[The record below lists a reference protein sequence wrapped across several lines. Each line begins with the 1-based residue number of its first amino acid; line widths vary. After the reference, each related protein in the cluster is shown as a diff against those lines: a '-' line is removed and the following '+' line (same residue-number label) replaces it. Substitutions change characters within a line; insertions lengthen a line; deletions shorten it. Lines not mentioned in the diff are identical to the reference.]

1 MMPTFS
7 LIALVLS
14 LTGQGLTFSAPNTWS
29 FTGTVIEVRQVFV
42 MGLPS
47 QIALVQS
54 TNFEAW
60 VIQRMASQSN
70 ELPEIVLGPAV
81 QAPNVLVGV
90 GDLVRVSI
98 SGPHVSDNGIDWDRC
113 QPIYS
118 NYCRQGGL
126 YDTGPIATDW
136 NVPLSPSNEF
146 IHWGHAN
153 PSTEYPLFWNTEKL
167 FIDDD
172 KISGSPRPHRVPGT
186 SNPRQ
191 PACLALRKGNNRA
204 CAEIAAGDATR
215 LLLLADSPVKR
226 CARDLHPGRNISV
239 AERLASRTRRV
250 RVPPYIDGN
259 FLAGDTDPGLYLFSE

>member
-14 LTGQGLTFSAPNTWS
+14 LIGQGLTFSAPNTWS
-29 FTGTVIEVRQVFV
+29 FTGTVTEIRQVFV

-60 VIQRMASQSN
+60 VILRMASQSN
-70 ELPEIVLGPAV
+70 ELPEIILGDAS
-81 QAPNVLVGV
+81 V
-90 GDLVRVSI
+90 GDVVRVSI
-98 SGPHVSDNGIDWDRC
+98 SGSHVSKSGVDWDLC
-113 QPIYS
+113 QLLYS

-172 KISGSPRPHRVPGT
+172 TNSGSPRPHRVPGT
-186 SNPRQ
+186 FNPGQ

-204 CAEIAAGDATR
+204 CAGIAAGDATR

-226 CARDLHPGRNISV
+226 CARDLHTGRNISV
-239 AERLASRTRRV
+239 AERFASRTRRV

-259 FLAGDTDPGLYLFSE
+259 FLAGDTDRGLYLFSE

>member
-1 MMPTFS
+1 MPTFS
-7 LIALVLS
+7 LIALVFS
-14 LTGQGLTFSAPNTWS
+14 LIGQGLTFTAPNTWS

-42 MGLPS
+42 MGLAS

-60 VIQRMASQSN
+60 VILRTDSQSN
-70 ELPEIVLGPAV
+70 ELPEIVLGDAS
-81 QAPNVLVGV
+81 V
-90 GDLVRVSI
+90 GDQVRVSI
-98 SGPHVSDNGIDWDRC
+98 TGPHVSKNGVDWDRC

-126 YDTGPIATDW
+126 YDNGPIATDW

-172 KISGSPRPHRVPGT
+172 KNSGSPRSHRVPGT
-186 SNPRQ
+186 SNPGQ

-226 CARDLHPGRNISV
+226 CARDLHAGRNISV
-239 AERLASRTRRV
+239 AERFASRTRRV

-259 FLAGDTDPGLYLFSE
+259 FLAGDTDRGLYLFSE

>member
-1 MMPTFS
+1 MMPTIS

-14 LTGQGLTFSAPNTWS
+14 LIGQGLTFSAPNTWS

-60 VIQRMASQSN
+60 VILRTDSQSN
-70 ELPEIVLGPAV
+70 ELPEIILGDAS
-81 QAPNVLVGV
+81 V
-90 GDLVRVSI
+90 GDRVRVSI

-113 QPIYS
+113 KPIYS

-172 KISGSPRPHRVPGT
+172 TNSGSPRPHRVPGT
-186 SNPRQ
+186 FNPGQ
-191 PACLALRKGNNRA
+191 PGCLALRKGNNRA
-204 CAEIAAGDATR
+204 CAEIAAGDANR
-215 LLLLADSPVKR
+215 LLLLDDSPVKR
-226 CARDLHPGRNISV
+226 CARDLHAGRNISM
-239 AERLASRTRRV
+239 AERFASRTRRV
-250 RVPPYIDGN
+250 RIPPYIDGN
-259 FLAGDTDPGLYLFSE
+259 FLARDTDPGLYLFSE